1 MTSAQASGTD
11 GGAAPTQLEK
21 LRARYP
27 WLDHLVRAGTRY
39 TEKHGDHYA
48 AAITYFSILALVPLI
63 MIAFAAAAFV
73 LAGNQ
78 ELLAQLQDGIKAAV
92 PPELAGMIS
101 GVIDQA
107 IAQRNAVGVIGLL
120 GALYSGLGWM
130 GNLREA
136 LSEQWDQRGEPPT
149 VVKRYLGD
157 LLAMIGLGLA
167 FAVSFAITA
176 IGSGLSATILEF
188 LGLGDQAWARFL
200 FFLAGL

>member
-21 LRARYP
+21 LRERYP
-27 WLDHLVRAGTRY
+27 WLDHLVRAGARY
-39 TEKHGDHYA
+39 TDKHGDHYA
-48 AAITYFSILALVPLI
+48 AAITYFSILALVPII

-78 ELLAQLQDGIKAAV
+78 ELLAQLQQGIQSAV

-101 GVIDQA
+101 GVVDQA
-107 IAQRNAVGVIGLL
+107 IAQRNAV
-120 GALYSGLGWM
+120 
-130 GNLREA
+130 
-136 LSEQWDQRGEPPT
+136 
-149 VVKRYLGD
+149 
-157 LLAMIGLGLA
+157 AMIGLGLA

-200 FFLAGL
+200 FFLAGLVITLAANWLVFLWVLARLPREPVT